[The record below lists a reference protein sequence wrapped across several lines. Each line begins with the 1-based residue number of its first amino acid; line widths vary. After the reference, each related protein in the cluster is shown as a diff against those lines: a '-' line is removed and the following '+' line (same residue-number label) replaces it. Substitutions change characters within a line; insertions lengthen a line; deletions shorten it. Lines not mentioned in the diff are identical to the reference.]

1 MKIAILFTTILLGAS
16 VQAAQPPAASAPAAA
31 KAAPQAAPKL
41 QFQEVP
47 YDELGKYLNKRV
59 VVRTTLHT
67 ERSGI
72 LMKYTGTA
80 IDLKLDTGATLSMPR
95 DTIRNAGVPIA
106 PPDPLF
112 PDKK

>member
-1 MKIAILFTTILLGAS
+1 MKIAILFTTILLTAG
-16 VQAAQPPAASAPAAA
+16 VHAAQPAAPVTPGAA
-31 KAAPQAAPKL
+31 KAAPQAAPKP

-59 VVRTTLHT
+59 VVRTTLRT

-72 LMKYTGTA
+72 LTKYTGTA

-95 DTIRNAGVPIA
+95 DTIKNAGVAIA
-106 PPDPLF
+106 PPDPLY